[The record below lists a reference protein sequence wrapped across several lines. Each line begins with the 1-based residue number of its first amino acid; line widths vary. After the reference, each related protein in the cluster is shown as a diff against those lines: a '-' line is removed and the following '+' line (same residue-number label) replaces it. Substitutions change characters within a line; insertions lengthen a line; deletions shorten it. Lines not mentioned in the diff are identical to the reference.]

1 MYIKLIII
9 QTVETDSNHL
19 IAQVSLTTQF
29 AAMIKT
35 AIIIKAV
42 LRQTITILAPGI
54 ILISSLSIVHLILFE
69 IENLLIH
76 CSTKCKKPV
85 CFKGLNNHLS
95 TRSSHKLRG
104 KFVKSNLT
112 EDSAS
117 IVENLGIS

>member
-29 AAMIKT
+29 VAMIKT

-54 ILISSLSIVHLILFE
+54 ILISSLYIVHLILFE
-69 IENLLIH
+69 RG
-76 CSTKCKKPV
+76 CK
-85 CFKGLNNHLS
+85 LNCVS
-95 TRSSHKLRG
+95 K
-104 KFVKSNLT
+104 
-112 EDSAS
+112 E
-117 IVENLGIS
+117 